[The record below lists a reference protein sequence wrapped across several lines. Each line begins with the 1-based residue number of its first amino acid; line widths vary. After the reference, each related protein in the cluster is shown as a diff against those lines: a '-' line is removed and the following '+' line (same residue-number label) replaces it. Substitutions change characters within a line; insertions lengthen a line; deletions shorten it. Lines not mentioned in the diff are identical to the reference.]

1 MGLRAHIGQL
11 RALIEDVDPE
21 LVRLVSESW
30 LTRAEIDR
38 GLLQFEA
45 TELREAGFF
54 DAIKRISK
62 THGKAGSPTKGA
74 CPKGQK
80 MVFGVCR
87 EIGAADDKPPKDFFA
102 AAQRIAKDG
111 PDALDKTPKKP
122 PTRKPRKGEDD
133 SHMPPAWHRKQAERF
148 AQQAD
153 FHKTQAK
160 QKWAGDPRSAAH
172 HVLRSIEF
180 DVRRQHHDN
189 AAGLSP
195 TDRQKARQANEP
207 PRPNA

>member
-1 MGLRAHIGQL
+1 MGLRVHIGQL
-11 RALIEDVDPE
+11 WALIDGADPAI
-21 LVRLVSESW
+21 VRLVSESW

-45 TELREAGFF
+45 LDLCEAGFF
-54 DAIKRISK
+54 DAIKRIAK
-62 THGKAGSPTKGA
+62 THRKPGSSTKGA

-87 EIGAADDKPPKDFFA
+87 AIGAPNNKPPADFFA
-102 AAQRIAKDG
+102 AVQRIATDG
-111 PDALDKTPKKP
+111 PDALDKPPKKVSP
-122 PTRKPRKGEDD
+122 RKPRRGEDD

-153 FHKTQAK
+153 FHKTQATL
-160 QKWAGDPRSAAH
+160 KWAGDPRSAAH
-172 HVLRSIEF
+172 HVMRSIEF

-195 TDRQKARQANEP
+195 TDRQKARDANEP
-207 PRPNA
+207 PRPRA